1 MAIVTDLRT
10 AVHWIKNNPI
20 YSLVGIAASILG
32 LIAGIPPAW
41 LAISQAFNI
50 PVCGSYAKIYYDS
63 NGHFKNENEKWTE
76 YQPTVK
82 LLFDELNR
90 EREYI
95 TLINRSPREDPR
107 WASMLVR
114 LPVCEGTAQWTYQN
128 PEIWVDLFPVFRR
141 VSPAVAEEQAGW
153 ER

>member
-1 MAIVTDLRT
+1 
-10 AVHWIKNNPI
+10 
-20 YSLVGIAASILG
+20 
-32 LIAGIPPAW
+32 
-41 LAISQAFNI
+41 
-50 PVCGSYAKIYYDS
+50 VCGTYADIYYDS
-63 NGHFKNENEKWTE
+63 NGHFKNENKKWTE

-90 EREYI
+90 ERDYI

-128 PEIWVDLFPVFRR
+128 PQVWVDLFPVFRKI
-141 VSPAVAEEQAGW
+141 SPEVAQEQASW

>member
-1 MAIVTDLRT
+1 MAIVKDLRS
-10 AVHWIKNNPI
+10 AVRWIKNNPV
-20 YSLVGIAASILG
+20 YGLGGIAASTLG

-41 LAISQAFNI
+41 LAISQTFNI
-50 PVCGSYAKIYYDS
+50 PVCGSYGRIYYDS
-63 NGHFKNENEKWTE
+63 NGHFKNENNKWTE

-90 EREYI
+90 ERDYI

-128 PEIWVDLFPVFRR
+128 PEMWVDLFPVFRT
-141 VSPAVAEEQAGW
+141 VSPAVAEEQARW